1 MPPRERL
8 PSVSSGDIIFRERLT
23 PRAYVY
29 VIAEALIAMVAV
41 AYGAPFGAPVGWL
54 IFIGASI
61 LAVWA
66 LQASSPVIE
75 VTATHL
81 RAGSAKIDRRLI
93 TQAQAMESEAFR
105 LARGRDADPR
115 RFSVLRPWHSGSG
128 ALVVIDDPADPHP
141 AWILTTARPLDLAAA
156 LA

>member
-1 MPPRERL
+1 M
-8 PSVSSGDIIFRERLT
+8 SSADILYRERLT

-29 VIAEALIAMVAV
+29 VIVEALIAMVAL
-41 AYGAPFGAPVGWL
+41 AYGAPFGARVGWL
-54 IFIGASI
+54 VFIGATA

-66 LQASSPVIE
+66 LLASSPIIE

-81 RAGSAKIDRRLI
+81 RAGPAVIDRSLI
-93 TQAQAMESEAFR
+93 IETSALETEAFR

-128 ALVVIDDPADPHP
+128 AIVTIGDADDPHP
-141 AWILTTARPLDLAAA
+141 AWILTTARPGDLAAA